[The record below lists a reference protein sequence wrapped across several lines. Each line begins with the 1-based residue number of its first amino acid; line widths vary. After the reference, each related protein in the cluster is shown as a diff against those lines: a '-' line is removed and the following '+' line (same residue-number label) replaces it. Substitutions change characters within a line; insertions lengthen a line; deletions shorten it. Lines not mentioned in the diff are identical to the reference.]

1 MRNKCYKCTGKKIA
15 NTDEA
20 IQLGIQNSKIL
31 KIDQT
36 KIKTAT
42 ANYIEAKN
50 AQLPSM
56 KLSGSALALANA
68 NVDLK
73 IATPSSGGNSPKAN
87 SVFFGNVNASLP
99 IFTGGRIKYGIQSAE
114 YLIEASK
121 LSTENDKNAIANNVA
136 QAYNNLF
143 KASQSIKVLKENLSA
158 SQKRDDTFLKLENN
172 GVIARNDRL
181 KASLPTNTIELQ
193 LLEAQNNYT
202 ISNINMDLLL
212 GLPENTEIQIHEG
225 YISEKL
231 IQENAQYYLD
241 QALQN
246 RKICK
251 P

>member
-1 MRNKCYKCTGKKIA
+1 
-15 NTDEA
+15 
-20 IQLGIQNSKIL
+20 
-31 KIDQT
+31 
-36 KIKTAT
+36 
-42 ANYIEAKN
+42 
-50 AQLPSM
+50 M
-56 KLSGSALALANA
+56 KVSGSALALANA

-73 IATPSSGGNSPKAN
+73 IATPSTGGNSPKAN
-87 SVFFGNVNASLP
+87 SAFFGNVNASLP

-158 SQKRDDTFLKLENN
+158 SQKRDDTFLKMENN

-181 KASLPTNTIELQ
+181 KASLQTNTIELQ